1 VFPRAIRTLDRAQPV
16 FEDVRGYTPDLASW
30 LSNFGQ
36 LAASYDANG
45 HYARVHP
52 MFLPASYS
60 ETGGLLTAHEPSQ
73 KLDGFQKGANNRC
86 PGGNVQPPPDGSA
99 ALADRRVRHVLD
111 AARPMRRLVYICLFV
126 AIAPWIAIGIAREA
140 SDDDTQDHYYVR
152 AIFDNAANLVE
163 GEDVKVAGVP
173 VGAIERLDV
182 TEDQKAALTLRI
194 DNEDFIPWKADAGC
208 TIRPQS
214 LIGEKFVECEPGS
227 AGEEPLQAI
236 DAGPGEGERLLPVEN
251 TSSPVDLDLI
261 NNILRLP
268 YRERFRILLSE
279 FGTGLAGRGEELNEV
294 IHRANPAL
302 RETDR
307 VLAIL
312 ADQNRVLARLAR
324 DSDTALAP
332 LARERSRV
340 SHWVVEAN
348 RTGQASAERSADLRR
363 GINRLPAFL
372 RELRPLMAD
381 LETLAD
387 QGTPLLAD
395 LKAAAPDM
403 DRLIRGLGTVSEAG
417 RESFPSLGDALER
430 GRPAL
435 IRARP
440 LIRDLGRL
448 GREAGPATES
458 LDELTASLEETGGIE
473 RINDFLYY
481 LALNTNGFDA
491 VGHYLR
497 AGLVTNTC
505 SSYFTEP
512 AGGCNSNFYD
522 PFSGPASAS
531 LGARNAEFDER
542 TAGEE
547 GSVAPQ
553 GTLLGGLLGGEQD
566 PSQTRQREE
575 GLERLRR
582 RAEGQ
587 SPALG
592 PEEPVLDYLLGGE
605 E

>member
-1 VFPRAIRTLDRAQPV
+1 V
-16 FEDVRGYTPDLASW
+16 
-30 LSNFGQ
+30 
-36 LAASYDANG
+36 
-45 HYARVHP
+45 
-52 MFLPASYS
+52 
-60 ETGGLLTAHEPSQ
+60 
-73 KLDGFQKGANNRC
+73 
-86 PGGNVQPPPDGSA
+86 
-99 ALADRRVRHVLD
+99 
-111 AARPMRRLVYICLFV
+111 RRLVYICLFV
-126 AIAPWIAIGIAREA
+126 AIAPWVAIGIVREA
-140 SDDDTQDHYYVR
+140 TDDDTEDNYYVR
-152 AIFDNAANLVE
+152 AIFDNASNLVE

-194 DNEDFIPWKADAGC
+194 DDEDFTPWKADAGC
-208 TIRPQS
+208 TIKPQS
-214 LIGEKFVECEPGS
+214 LIGEKFVECQPGS
-227 AGEEPLQAI
+227 AGAEPLQAI
-236 DAGPGEGERLLPVEN
+236 EDGPGEGERLLRVEN
-251 TSSPVDLDLI
+251 TSSPVDVDLI

-268 YRERFRILLSE
+268 YRERFSILLNE

-302 RETDR
+302 RETDKL
-307 VLAIL
+307 LAIL

-324 DSDTALAP
+324 DSDQALGP
-332 LARERSRV
+332 LARERDRLSQF
-340 SHWVVEAN
+340 VVEAN
-348 RTGQASAERSADLRR
+348 ETGQASAERSPDIRR

-381 LETLAD
+381 LEGLAD

-395 LKAAAPDM
+395 LEAAAPNM
-403 DRLIRGLGTVSEAG
+403 DRLIRSLGTLSEAG

-440 LIRDLGRL
+440 LIQDLGRL
-448 GREAGPATES
+448 GREAGPATKD
-458 LDELTASLEETGGIE
+458 LDELTASLQQTGGIE

-481 LALNTNGFDA
+481 LALNTNGFDS

-512 AGGCNSNFYD
+512 AGGCNANFYD
-522 PFSGPASAS
+522 PFTGPASAS
-531 LGARNAEFDER
+531 LGARNAGFDR
-542 TAGEE
+542 RKADG
-547 GSVAPQ
+547 GNVPAQ
-553 GTLLGGLLGGEQD
+553 GTLLGGLLGDEPH
-566 PSQTRQREE
+566 PSQTRQRDE
-575 GLERLRR
+575 GIARLRR

-592 PEEPVLDYLLGGE
+592 AEEPVLDYLLGGE
-605 E
+605 G

>member
-1 VFPRAIRTLDRAQPV
+1 
-16 FEDVRGYTPDLASW
+16 
-30 LSNFGQ
+30 
-36 LAASYDANG
+36 
-45 HYARVHP
+45 
-52 MFLPASYS
+52 
-60 ETGGLLTAHEPSQ
+60 
-73 KLDGFQKGANNRC
+73 
-86 PGGNVQPPPDGSA
+86 
-99 ALADRRVRHVLD
+99 
-111 AARPMRRLVYICLFV
+111 MRRLVYICLFV
-126 AIAPWIAIGIAREA
+126 AIAPWIVIGIVREA
-140 SDDDTQDHYYVR
+140 TDDDTNDHYFVR
-152 AIFDNAANLVE
+152 AIFDNASNLVE

-173 VGAIERLDV
+173 VGAIESLDV

-194 DNEDFIPWKADAGC
+194 DNDDFTPWKTDASC

-227 AGEEPLQAI
+227 TGAEPLPTI
-236 DAGPGEGERLLPVEN
+236 NRGPGEGERLLPVEN
-251 TSSPVDLDLI
+251 TSSPVDLDLV
-261 NNILRLP
+261 NNIMRLP

-312 ADQNRVLARLAR
+312 AEQNRTLARLAR
-324 DSDTALAP
+324 DSDQALGP
-332 LARERSRV
+332 LARERERLGHFIAV
-340 SHWVVEAN
+340 AN
-348 RTGQASAERSADLRR
+348 ETGQASAERSPDIRR

-381 LETLAD
+381 LEALAD

-395 LKAAAPDM
+395 LKSAAPQM
-403 DRLIRGLGTVSEAG
+403 DRLIKGLGTLSEAG

-458 LDELTASLEETGGIE
+458 LDELTASLQQTGGIE

-481 LALNTNGFDA
+481 LALNTNGFDS

-512 AGGCNSNFYD
+512 AGGCNANFYD
-522 PFSGPASAS
+522 PFTGPASAS
-531 LGARNAEFDER
+531 LAARNARFDER
-542 TAGEE
+542 KAG
-547 GSVAPQ
+547 GGNVPAQ
-553 GTLLGGLLGGEQD
+553 GTLLEGLLGGEAD
-566 PSQTRQREE
+566 PRQTRQRDE
-575 GLERLRR
+575 GIERLRQR
-582 RAEGQ
+582 VERGR
-587 SPALG
+587 SPALEG
-592 PEEPVLDYLLGGE
+592 GEPVLDYLLGGE
-605 E
+605 G

>member
-1 VFPRAIRTLDRAQPV
+1 
-16 FEDVRGYTPDLASW
+16 
-30 LSNFGQ
+30 
-36 LAASYDANG
+36 
-45 HYARVHP
+45 
-52 MFLPASYS
+52 
-60 ETGGLLTAHEPSQ
+60 
-73 KLDGFQKGANNRC
+73 
-86 PGGNVQPPPDGSA
+86 
-99 ALADRRVRHVLD
+99 
-111 AARPMRRLVYICLFV
+111 MRRLVYICLFV
-126 AIAPWIAIGIAREA
+126 AIAPWIVIGVVREA
-140 SDDDTQDHYYVR
+140 TDDDSDDQYLVR
-152 AIFDNAANLVE
+152 AMFDNASNIVE

-173 VGAIERLDV
+173 VGAIESLDV
-182 TEDQKAALTLRI
+182 TEDQKAAITLRI
-194 DNEDFIPWKADAGC
+194 DDEDFTPWKTDASC

-227 AGEEPLQAI
+227 TGAEPLATI
-236 DAGPGEGERLLPVEN
+236 GEGEGEGEHELPVEN

-312 ADQNRVLARLAR
+312 ADQTRTLARLAR
-324 DSDTALAP
+324 ESDDALGP
-332 LARERSRV
+332 LARERQRLG
-340 SHWVVEAN
+340 HWVQVAN
-348 RTGQASAERSADLRR
+348 QTGQASAERSPDIRR

-395 LKAAAPDM
+395 LKAAAPQM
-403 DRLIRGLGTVSEAG
+403 DRLIKSLGTVSEAG
-417 RESFPSLGDALER
+417 RESLPSLGDALER

-440 LIRDLGRL
+440 LIQDLGRL
-448 GREAGPATES
+448 GREAGPATQS
-458 LDELTASLEETGGIE
+458 LDELTASLQQTGGIE

-481 LALNTNGFDA
+481 LALNTNGFDS

-505 SSYFTEP
+505 STYFTAF
-512 AGGCNSNFYD
+512 AGACNANFYD
-522 PFSGPASAS
+522 PFSTAGASS
-531 LGARNAEFDER
+531 LDARNAQFHER
-542 TAGEE
+542 SAKG
-547 GSVAPQ
+547 GNVPAQ
-553 GTLLGGLLGGEQD
+553 GTLLEGLLGGEAD
-566 PSQTRQREE
+566 PSQTRQRDE
-575 GLERLRR
+575 GIARLRQR
-582 RAEGQ
+582 VEKGR
-587 SPALG
+587 SPALEG
-592 PEEPVLDYLLGGE
+592 GDPVLDYLLGGE
-605 E
+605 G